1 MNDNPAGFGPGEPD
15 ENVEKLEVV
24 MKWLGSLRPPPA
36 LAPTGPELMA
46 AYMTLKQVVDALK
59 N

>member
-24 MKWLGSLRPPPA
+24 MKWGHS
-36 LAPTGPELMA
+36 
-46 AYMTLKQVVDALK
+46 K
-59 N
+59 NFSS